1 MDGVARL
8 YRLNGAPGTVGLISP
23 VSDSFCPSCNRIRI
37 TSDGMLKPCLHAA
50 DEFNLRGL
58 HGDALE
64 QAIREAVFKKA
75 RRHTLGGETGSGP
88 RNMNAI
94 GG

>member
-1 MDGVARL
+1 
-8 YRLNGAPGTVGLISP
+8 
-23 VSDSFCPSCNRIRI
+23 
-37 TSDGMLKPCLHAA
+37 MLKPCLHAA

-75 RRHTLGGETGSGP
+75 RRHTLGGEAASGP